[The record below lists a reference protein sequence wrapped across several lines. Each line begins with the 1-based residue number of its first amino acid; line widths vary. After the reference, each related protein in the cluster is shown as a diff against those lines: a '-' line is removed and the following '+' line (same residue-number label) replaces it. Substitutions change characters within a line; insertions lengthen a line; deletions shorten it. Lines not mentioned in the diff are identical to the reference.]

1 LPKDFEAL
9 IDELKTLKEAEEEAK
24 KIIDDA
30 QKEAEKIIREAEER
44 SATVMSGAEEEIRKA
59 ARDMRQ
65 EADAATTSEVDS
77 LEQGYVSD
85 VKEIKSKASK
95 NTDEATAYILDQVLK
110 IAVGRE

>member
-1 LPKDFEAL
+1 MPEDFEAL
-9 IDELKTLKEAEEEAK
+9 VDELETLKEAEEEAK
-24 KIIDDA
+24 KIMDNA
-30 QKEAEKIIREAEER
+30 QKEAEKIIREAEEW

-77 LEQGYVSD
+77 LEQEYVSD
-85 VKEIKSKASK
+85 VKEIKNKASK

-110 IAVGRE
+110 TEVGRE